1 MSSASSS
8 LAGHPSPFQRL
19 RHWMSFES
27 GDIWV
32 VVIYSVAVGLLSL
45 VVPIASQSL
54 VNTIAFGTLLQP
66 LAVLSFLVLLALL
79 FSTLLKVLRAHV
91 VEIIQRRVF
100 VRVSSDSLERLLKV
114 RVEAFDEGHGPELV
128 NRFFDV
134 VTLQKGGATLLI
146 DGLEVLMATLVG
158 MVLLS
163 VYHPLLLAF
172 AAILLVFIVII
183 LFPLGT
189 GAVKTS
195 IKESKAKYEIAAWLQ
210 ELARHPATFKSSP
223 GTAYALERGNT
234 LLHHYLKYRKEHWRI
249 LLRQV
254 IGSHTMQAFGT
265 AAVLGAGGWL
275 VIERQLTLGQLV
287 AAELVVASTLSGFSK
302 FGKQLENFYDLLAA
316 VDKLGYLTDLPLEN
330 TGREEVASAGAASIE
345 LRNVSFGYKGREPIL
360 NAMNLMIPAGSRIGV
375 RGASGSG
382 KSSLIDMLYGFRE
395 PTSGTLL
402 FDGLDYRNL
411 RLYDLRGQVSLV
423 RNIEVFQGTI
433 EENIRFGDESISS
446 AQLREILS
454 QVGLLDTV
462 DAFPEGLATGL
473 STGGHPLTMLQS
485 LRLMLARAIAM
496 RPRVLVLDE
505 VLDIME
511 ETPERDELL
520 MRLTDKSNPWTL
532 IMTSRSSRV
541 LSFSD
546 RTICLEDGMLR
557 EERNRN

>member
-1 MSSASSS
+1 MSSAPSA
-8 LAGHPSPFQRL
+8 LAIHPSPFQRL
-19 RHWMSFES
+19 RYWMSFER

-45 VVPIASQSL
+45 AVPIASQAL

-183 LFPLGT
+183 LFPLGS

-195 IKESKAKYEIAAWLQ
+195 IKESKAKYELAAWLQ
-210 ELARHPATFKSSP
+210 ELARHPATFKSAP

-234 LLHHYLKYRKEHWRI
+234 LLRHYLKYRKEHWRI

-254 IGSHTMQAFGT
+254 IGSHTMQAVGT

-287 AAELVVASTLSGFSK
+287 AAELVVAATLSGFSK

-330 TGREEVASAGAASIE
+330 TGREEVSSAGAASIE
-345 LRNVSFGYKGREPIL
+345 LRNVSFAYKGRQPIL
-360 NAMNLMIPAGSRIGV
+360 NSMNLMIPAGSRIGL
-375 RGASGSG
+375 RGDSGSG
-382 KSSLIDMLYGFRE
+382 KSSLVDMLYGFRE
-395 PTSGTLL
+395 PGGGTLL

-411 RLYDLRGQVSLV
+411 RLYDLRGQVALV

-446 AQLREILS
+446 AELREILA
-454 QVGLLDTV
+454 QVGLLETV
-462 DAFPEGLATGL
+462 DSFPGGLATEL
-473 STGGHPLTMLQS
+473 STGGHPLTILQA
-485 LRLMLARAIAM
+485 LRLMLARAIAL
-496 RPRVLVLDE
+496 RPRVLILDE
-505 VLDIME
+505 VLDLME
-511 ETPERDELL
+511 ETPERDQLL
-520 MRLTDKSNPWTL
+520 MRLTDKSNPWTM
-532 IMTSRSSRV
+532 IMTSRSARV